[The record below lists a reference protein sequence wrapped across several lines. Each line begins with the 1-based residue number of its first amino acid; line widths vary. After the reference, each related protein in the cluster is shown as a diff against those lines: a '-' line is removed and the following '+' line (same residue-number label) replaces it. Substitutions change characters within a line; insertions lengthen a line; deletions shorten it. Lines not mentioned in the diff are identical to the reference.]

1 MVQQGLTFQN
11 SQFPV
16 QPTKSHF
23 LTLFSAF
30 HFHAHVQEGCV
41 LAQIIQVK
49 NLLSQSSFANDCKG
63 GQSVFFQF
71 FAHAEIWAGR

>member
-23 LTLFSAF
+23 LTLFS
-30 HFHAHVQEGCV
+30 AHVQEGCV

-71 FAHAEIWAGR
+71 FAHAEIWAGQ